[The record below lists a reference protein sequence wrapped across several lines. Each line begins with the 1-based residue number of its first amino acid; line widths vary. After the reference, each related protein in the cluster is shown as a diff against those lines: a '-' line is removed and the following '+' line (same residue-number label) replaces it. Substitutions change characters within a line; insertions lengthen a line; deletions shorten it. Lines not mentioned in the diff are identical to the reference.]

1 MDSLTHIAVGAC
13 LGEAIAGKQ
22 LGRKAMLWGA
32 LAHSLPDVD
41 FIAGFWMDTAEEM
54 LAHRGFSHS
63 LFFVLVFSPL
73 LALLGQKLPGP
84 KISFWRWTALWTA
97 GMLLHLALD
106 VCNNYGTGL
115 LEPFSHQRF
124 SIHLLYVADPLFS
137 FAPAIAA
144 LLLLKKSLP
153 PVRRRLW
160 MTAFAWCAIYCG
172 IAAFNKQS
180 VSNTL
185 RQSLQQQGL
194 SQQRM
199 FITPSPLN
207 TLLWYAV
214 AGNDSG
220 YHVAFHSVL
229 DADSSQIAW
238 QYFPSNRHW
247 LDTIADHED
256 LQHLIRFSQEFYTVE
271 KWGDSLVFNDL
282 RFGQMLGWQQ
292 PRGRFVFHYYLQH
305 PTENDVIVQRG
316 RFKGWNKTVALALL
330 RRMVGQR

>member
-1 MDSLTHIAVGAC
+1 
-13 LGEAIAGKQ
+13 
-22 LGRKAMLWGA
+22 
-32 LAHSLPDVD
+32 
-41 FIAGFWMDTAEEM
+41 
-54 LAHRGFSHS
+54 
-63 LFFVLVFSPL
+63 
-73 LALLGQKLPGP
+73 
-84 KISFWRWTALWTA
+84 
-97 GMLLHLALD
+97 

-124 SIHLLYVADPLFS
+124 SLHLLYVVDPLFS
-137 FAPAIAA
+137 LAPAVAA

-160 MTAFAWCAIYCG
+160 MAAFAWCAIYCG

-180 VSNTL
+180 LSNIL

-194 SQQRM
+194 PQQRM
-199 FITPSPLN
+199 LITPSPLN

-220 YHVAFHSVL
+220 YHVTFRSVL
-229 DADSSQIAW
+229 DADSSKIAW

-305 PTENDVIVQRG
+305 PTENDMIVQRG
-316 RFKGWNKTVALALL
+316 RFKGWNKKVALALL
-330 RRMVGQR
+330 RRMLGQR